1 MIDPYDLD
9 HPWDEHRLQE
19 WILFGICVANKPAS
33 VTAKKLEGFLYESFP
48 SWKAQPLNPT
58 PFDKVNHLVKCKTL
72 RSRLE
77 KYRVG
82 QYSRIEKAFCEV
94 VTKIPEVL
102 KTSIEELETVSGIG
116 PKTAR
121 MIVLYWKPETECAPL
136 DTHVLKWLRQEGYD
150 APKGTPSG
158 RKYRE
163 LEKIFIREAKWR
175 GYTPKQL
182 DEIVW
187 NMFARPQK

>member
-1 MIDPYDLD
+1 VDFILDLRS
-9 HPWDEHRLQE
+9 EQTCVRYRQE
-19 WILFGICVANKPAS
+19 TRRV
-33 VTAKKLEGFLYESFP
+33 LYESFP

-102 KTSIEELETVSGIG
+102 KTSIEELETDTGIG

-150 APKGTPSG
+150 G
-158 RKYRE
+158 RRGR
-163 LEKIFIREAKWR
+163 LAEK
-175 GYTPKQL
+175 
-182 DEIVW
+182 V
-187 NMFARPQK
+187 